1 MYCSSCGK
9 SLIPGLSFCNH
20 CGYKLA
26 PGKKQEPG
34 TISEASFNFLIAA
47 LLGLPIAGIGVLI
60 GLLTVMKKELEMGD
74 NVVAAIAFFAFFLLT
89 ISELGLLKLLL
100 SATRSRAN
108 ASKEVAENY
117 RTEGAA
123 TRVLHEAQPFDAAQP
138 ASNMASGMAGM
149 SSVTENTTRS
159 FEPAYREP
167 KGR

>member
-9 SLIPGLSFCNH
+9 SVIPGLSYCNH
-20 CGYKLA
+20 CGYKLT

-60 GLLTVMKKELEMGD
+60 GLLTVMKRELGMGD

-100 SATRSRAN
+100 SSVKTRK
-108 ASKEVAENY
+108 ASSETAENY
-117 RTEGAA
+117 RTEESA
-123 TRVLHEAQPFDAAQP
+123 TRILHEAQPFDAVQP
-138 ASNMASGMAGM
+138 APGMASGMG
-149 SSVTENTTRS
+149 SSVTENTTRN

-167 KGR
+167 KAQ